1 MSPPPPPDATQPSQ
15 DEVMSVA
22 GVCAVMSVHFPQ
34 AAELPAANREA
45 GAVKEG
51 EKEGKEETTARKR
64 LGEQESGA
72 SLSTVG
78 TRGCEWRAGVWCG
91 VVRVMVFD
99 M

>member
-1 MSPPPPPDATQPSQ
+1 MSPPPPPDATQLSQ

-78 TRGCEWRAGVWCG
+78 TRVQWV
-91 VVRVMVFD
+91 
-99 M
+99 